1 MINKARMF
9 TKRSHIQMSKPTVS
23 QENGVDACLLRQ
35 TPDYIPGC
43 IRKP

>member
-1 MINKARMF
+1 MF
-9 TKRSHIQMSKPTVS
+9 TQASHTQMSKTTVS
-23 QENGVDACLLRQ
+23 QENGVDARLLRQ

>member
-1 MINKARMF
+1 MF
-9 TKRSHIQMSKPTVS
+9 TQASHIQMSKPTVS
-23 QENGVDACLLRQ
+23 QENGAYLRALRQ